1 MSLMSLLRMA
11 RRVASCRFLFSCLA
25 ILGAPNGRRQQGIS
39 PLSDHYAARWRVSS
53 HGVFWVS
60 CGSHREH
67 RNRNRFHRTTNFP
80 GFRKH
85 SSFAEN
91 VPYTGLGTPSSRKS
105 NRRKETSP
113 MFASIRS
120 RVLAACV
127 AIVVCSLVV
136 NAALNYFVVSS
147 YGNDS
152 INNNLIALA
161 NGHNAGIGD
170 WVAGKTAAV
179 HSLQC
184 IALETELFPTFKR
197 VMSPGGSV
205 KISAAS
211 SAKTAK
217 CYAPTS
223 VTSRY

>member
-39 PLSDHYAARWRVSS
+39 PLSDLYAARWRVSS

-67 RNRNRFHRTTNFP
+67 RNRNRCHCMTNFP

-170 WVAGKTAAV
+170 WVAGKTAAGV
-179 HSLQC
+179 SPEDVALQTHP
-184 IALETELFPTFKR
+184 IPTFKL
-197 VMSPGGSV
+197 VIAAGGFANISPGHAG
-205 KISAAS
+205 
-211 SAKTAK
+211 T
-217 CYAPTS
+217 T
-223 VTSRY
+223 